1 MGIDCSFR
9 PFPASRSQIKV
20 RDLSA
25 AKLSIEPADSTSWS
39 EVRTELIA
47 ERKAI
52 MRSELETELSAAAN
66 EAAVETLRTDFQ
78 RKERMIEHQ
87 IDSQVHNFSATID
100 IDYNF
105 LAK

>member
-1 MGIDCSFR
+1 
-9 PFPASRSQIKV
+9 
-20 RDLSA
+20 
-25 AKLSIEPADSTSWS
+25 
-39 EVRTELIA
+39 
-47 ERKAI
+47 